1 MSNNEIVPGFD
12 DEKDDSLKIR
22 LQKIEDTEGCL
33 VLYLT
38 GYIDTYNSNYF
49 QKRVAK
55 AIEAGFIKL
64 IFHCSGLNYV
74 SSTGIG
80 SFTAFLKAVKPRGG
94 DLVLLEIQPKVYEVF
109 QLLGFSQ
116 FFNIKENLDEAVSF
130 FAARGRGGQG
140 RPVPQDLQVP
150 HLQQEAEGL
159 QGRAASAAPSA
170 RPSSPSTTPA
180 RCSSAEEASHD
191 LAREKLESY
200 LVKLVPDLPGG
211 GPGTWVVQGRGEG
224 PGEPPRPCSPSP
236 W

>member
-55 AIEAGFIKL
+55 AIETGFIKL

-109 QLLGFSQ
+109 QLLGFAQ
-116 FFNIKENLDEAVSF
+116 FFNVRENLEEAISF
-130 FAARGRGGQG
+130 LASRDTDQGAPTFPRVLNCPVCGKRLRASKAGRF
-140 RPVPQDLQVP
+140 
-150 HLQQEAEGL
+150 
-159 QGRAASAAPSA
+159 
-170 RPSSPSTTPA
+170 
-180 RCSSAEEASHD
+180 RCSECKTI
-191 LAREKLESY
+191 LAIDNAGQVFL
-200 LVKLVPDLPGG
+200 G
-211 GPGTWVVQGRGEG
+211 
-224 PGEPPRPCSPSP
+224 
-236 W
+236 

>member
-1 MSNNEIVPGFD
+1 MNNDIVPGFD

-22 LQKIEDTEGCL
+22 LQKIEEAPGCL

-55 AIEAGFIKL
+55 TIEGGFIRL
-64 IFHCSGLNYV
+64 IFHCAGLNYV

-116 FFNIKENLDEAVSF
+116 FFNIKESLEEAVGF
-130 FAARGRGGQG
+130 FAQKGVGAQVGPFPKIFKCPICSKKLKASKAGRF
-140 RPVPQDLQVP
+140 
-150 HLQQEAEGL
+150 
-159 QGRAASAAPSA
+159 
-170 RPSSPSTTPA
+170 
-180 RCSSAEEASHD
+180 RCSECKTI
-191 LAREKLESY
+191 LAIDNAGQVL
-200 LVKLVPDLPGG
+200 LG
-211 GPGTWVVQGRGEG
+211 
-224 PGEPPRPCSPSP
+224 
-236 W
+236 